1 MVLSPTDRQERERRI
16 LRAVLQS
23 PASMSIRELQAHLGL
38 NSRAQTQKHLLQLE
52 EAGLLSRVPYQHR
65 SLRVT
70 ALGRQAL
77 NSTTPE
83 P

>member
-1 MVLSPTDRQERERRI
+1 MVISTEMRQEREHRI
-16 LRAVLQS
+16 LQAVLQT
-23 PASMSIRELQAHLGL
+23 PSISVRELQAQLGL
-38 NSRAQTQKHLLQLE
+38 NSRAQTQKHLHELE

-77 NSTTPE
+77 NTTLKP
-83 P
+83 